1 MLLHNFS
8 YLSKITNVS
17 VCKFIRITGKVQ
29 NVGFRAY
36 LEAIAKQL
44 GLSGYV
50 KNVGTNTVES
60 VVCGEKELVA
70 QYISACKI
78 GPKRAIV
85 ENIEIQDV
93 QNASYKGFEIW
104 L

>member
-1 MLLHNFS
+1 M
-8 YLSKITNVS
+8 S

-36 LEAIAKQL
+36 LETIAKQL

-50 KNVGTNTVES
+50 RNVGTNIVES
-60 VVCGEKELVA
+60 VVCGERELVA
-70 QYISACKI
+70 KYISACKI

-85 ENIEIQDV
+85 ENLEVQDA
-93 QNASYKGFEIW
+93 QNTNYEGFNIW

>member
-1 MLLHNFS
+1 M
-8 YLSKITNVS
+8 
-17 VCKFIRITGKVQ
+17 CKFIIISGKVQ

-36 LEAIAKQL
+36 LENIAKEL

-50 KNVGTNTVES
+50 RNVGTNIVES
-60 VVCGEKELVA
+60 VVCGEKELIA

-85 ENIEIQDV
+85 ENVEIKDSEK
-93 QNASYKGFEIW
+93 NNYEGFSIW

>member
-1 MLLHNFS
+1 MS
-8 YLSKITNVS
+8 SLSKIVNVS

-36 LEAIAKQL
+36 LETIAKQL

-50 KNVGTNTVES
+50 KNVGTNMVES

-85 ENIEIQDV
+85 ENIEVQDA
-93 QNASYKGFEIW
+93 QNTSYEGFNIW

>member
-1 MLLHNFS
+1 M
-8 YLSKITNVS
+8 S
-17 VCKFIRITGKVQ
+17 VCKFIKITGKVQ

-36 LEAIAKQL
+36 AETIAKQL

-50 KNVGTNTVES
+50 KNVGTNMVES
-60 VVCGEKELVA
+60 VVCGEEELVA
-70 QYISACKI
+70 QYINACKI

-85 ENIEIQDV
+85 ENIEVQDV
-93 QNASYKGFEIW
+93 QNTSYEGFNIW

>member
-1 MLLHNFS
+1 M
-8 YLSKITNVS
+8 SKIINVS
-17 VCKFIRITGKVQ
+17 VCKLIIITGKVQ

-36 LEAIAKQL
+36 LENIAKEL

-50 KNVGTNTVES
+50 RNIGTNTVES

-70 QYISACKI
+70 RYISACKI

-85 ENIEIQDV
+85 ESV
-93 QNASYKGFEIW
+93 QVKDAKNDNYEGFSIW

>member
-1 MLLHNFS
+1 
-8 YLSKITNVS
+8 VS
-17 VCKFIRITGKVQ
+17 ICKFIKITGKVQ

-36 LEAIAKQL
+36 LETIAKQL
-44 GLSGYV
+44 GLDGYV
-50 KNVGTNTVES
+50 KNVGTNMVES

-85 ENIEIQDV
+85 ENIEVQDA
-93 QNASYKGFEIW
+93 QNTNYEGFSIW